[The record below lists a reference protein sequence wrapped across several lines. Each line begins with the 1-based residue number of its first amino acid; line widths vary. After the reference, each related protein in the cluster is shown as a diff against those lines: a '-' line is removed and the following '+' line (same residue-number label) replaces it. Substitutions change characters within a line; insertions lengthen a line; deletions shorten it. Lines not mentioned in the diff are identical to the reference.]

1 MLPTTLTR
9 ADPLA
14 GSVLTLAVVSGLL
27 ASTMIVALTLMHL

>member
-9 ADPLA
+9 AGPLT

-27 ASTMIVALTLMHL
+27 ASTMIAALALMHL